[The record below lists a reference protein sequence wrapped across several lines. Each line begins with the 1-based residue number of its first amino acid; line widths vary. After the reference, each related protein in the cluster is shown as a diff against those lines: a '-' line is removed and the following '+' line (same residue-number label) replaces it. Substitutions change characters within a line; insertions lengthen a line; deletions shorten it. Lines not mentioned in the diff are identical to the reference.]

1 MIVYTFD
8 NTLDGL
14 LSAVFDAFNNHEMP
28 NDLLTAG
35 NALPLFCDH
44 IHEVHT
50 DENKSQRVWKGL
62 ENKLSHLGLSIITI
76 SFLSEETVLNYPLFT
91 YICKA
96 FTNTNKISIERNFSD
111 PDVLFCTQTYR
122 RVCYEAKRMKQFLR
136 FQKAKDGTYLGVIQP
151 DHNVLPLIIDHF
163 KDRFNDQSFLIFDAR
178 RRYGF
183 YYDKEDVNRITF
195 CDDQALPFDFTTGKM
210 DADILSD
217 NDKMIQDLWKTYF
230 KAICIKERLN
240 PKKQAGDMPRRYWR
254 YMTEKQN

>member
-1 MIVYTFD
+1 MVVYTFD

-14 LSAVFDAFNNHEMP
+14 LSAVFDAFYNHEMP

-35 NALPLFCDH
+35 KALPLFCDH
-44 IHEVHT
+44 IHEVNT
-50 DENKSQRVWKGL
+50 DENKSKRVWKGL
-62 ENKLSHLGLSIITI
+62 ENKLTHLGLSIITI
-76 SFLSEETVLNYPLFT
+76 SFLSEDNNLNYALFS

-96 FTNTNKISIERNFSD
+96 FTNKNKISIEKNFSD
-111 PDVLFCTQTYR
+111 PDVLICAQTYD
-122 RVCYEAKRMKQFLR
+122 
-136 FQKAKDGTYLGVIQP
+136 QKEIT
-151 DHNVLPLIIDHF
+151 
-163 KDRFNDQSFLIFDAR
+163 
-178 RRYGF
+178 
-183 YYDKEDVNRITF
+183 RITF
-195 CDDQALPFDFTTGKM
+195 SDSQKLPFNYETGKM

>member
-1 MIVYTFD
+1 MLVYTFD

-14 LSAVFDAFNNHEMP
+14 LSAVFDSFYYHEMP

-35 NALPLFCDH
+35 DAIPLFCDR

-50 DENKSQRVWKGL
+50 NEDKSKRVWKGL
-62 ENKLSHLGLSIITI
+62 ENRLSYIGLSIITI
-76 SFLSEETVLNYPLFT
+76 SFLSEERDKNYALFS

-96 FTNTNKISIERNFSD
+96 FKNPNKISIEKNFSD
-111 PDVLFCTQTYR
+111 PDVLLCTQTYR

-136 FQKAKDGTYLGVIQP
+136 FQQAKDGTYLGVIHP

-163 KDRFNDQSFLIFDAR
+163 KDRFNDQCFLIFDAKR
-178 RRYGF
+178 KYGY
-183 YYDKEDVNRITF
+183 YYDKEEASRITF
-195 CDDQALPFDFTTGKM
+195 SEGETLPFDKETGKM
-210 DADILSD
+210 NSDILSD
-217 NDKMIQDLWKTYF
+217 NDKLFQDLWKTYF

-240 PKKQAGDMPRRYWR
+240 PKKQAGDMPRRYWK

>member
-62 ENKLSHLGLSIITI
+62 ENRLSHLGLSIITI

-96 FTNTNKISIERNFSD
+96 FTI
-111 PDVLFCTQTYR
+111 
-122 RVCYEAKRMKQFLR
+122 
-136 FQKAKDGTYLGVIQP
+136 QKAKDGTYLGVIQP